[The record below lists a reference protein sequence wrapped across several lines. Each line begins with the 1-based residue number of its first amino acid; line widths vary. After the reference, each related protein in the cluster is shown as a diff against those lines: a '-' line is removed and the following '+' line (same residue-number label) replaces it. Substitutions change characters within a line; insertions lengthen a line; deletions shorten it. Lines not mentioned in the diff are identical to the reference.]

1 MSYNPKKENVS
12 KLNRFLYIQTI
23 SKELD
28 AFHKKNVYE
37 RYDKAEEEIKDGL
50 YKDILSNRIVYWN
63 TQKEKEVKTIG
74 ANPTKEL
81 AKTRLDNIRATKD
94 CTPAIFNAMVEY
106 IKMEF
111 EHTMN
116 LGHSEAFIYLNNLEQ
131 DSVDLVHPT
140 PLNTFEFKG
149 DLKHFYKQCIEYEVI
164 DSKTSL
170 DSFTMAFDGLDI
182 RDFNEF
188 QFKFKQDNHCVYFF
202 DQLNEKKLINQK
214 YVQNNKVIEKLCNI
228 KNVHSKRENYKNNKK
243 GGEKE
248 GTPKGIDYINE
259 LINSLK

>member
-23 SKELD
+23 TKELD

-81 AKTRLDNIRATKD
+81 AKIRLDNIRATKD
-94 CTPAIFNAMVEY
+94 CTPAIFNAMVEF

-116 LGHSEAFIYLNNLEQ
+116 LGHSDAFIYLNSEATI
-131 DSVDLVHPT
+131 VT
-140 PLNTFEFKG
+140 PHSKKLINTKPDYTFQYMG
-149 DLKHFYKQCIEYEVI
+149 DINHFYKQCIEYKVI
-164 DSKTSL
+164 SSATLL
-170 DSFTMAFDGLDI
+170 DSFKMAF
-182 RDFNEF
+182 
-188 QFKFKQDNHCVYFF
+188 
-202 DQLNEKKLINQK
+202 
-214 YVQNNKVIEKLCNI
+214 
-228 KNVHSKRENYKNNKK
+228 
-243 GGEKE
+243 GG
-248 GTPKGIDYINE
+248 GN
-259 LINSLK
+259 LKDCKPSGFY